1 MKGFAIPVRNSL
13 LFRTFPELRQHSESG
28 KILRQKV
35 PGTRDLLAS
44 IRSSLESGTASLTQL
59 GDGPAAVLDLD
70 EPGGLERYAAVLRP
84 RIQLALKNNRRERT
98 MIIVLLIA
106 LFVLAA
112 ALTVYD
118 QLYGSKTV
126 TRIAVLP
133 GLGIAAVWPVQS
145 LIALNRQAV
154 ALEVFPSMLP
164 LLTRQQ
170 AARLAERF
178 LSKGL
183 AWDTASKA
191 ARSSR

>member
-1 MKGFAIPVRNSL
+1 M
-13 LFRTFPELRQHSESG
+13 SG
-28 KILRQKV
+28 A
-35 PGTRDLLAS
+35 RDLLAS
-44 IRSSLESGTASLTQL
+44 IRSSLESGTVSLATL
-59 GDGPAAVLDLD
+59 GDGPSGVLNLD

-98 MIIVLLIA
+98 VIIVLLIA

-112 ALTVYD
+112 GLTVY
-118 QLYGSKTV
+118 QYLYGSKSV
-126 TRIAVLP
+126 ARMAVVP
-133 GLGIAAVWPVQS
+133 GLGIAAVWPLQT

-154 ALEVFPSMLP
+154 ALDVFPAMLP

-170 AARLAERF
+170 AARLVEQF

>member
-1 MKGFAIPVRNSL
+1 MPVPS
-13 LFRTFPELRQHSESG
+13 
-28 KILRQKV
+28 
-35 PGTRDLLAS
+35 TRDLLAS
-44 IRSSLESGTASLTQL
+44 VLSSLESGTVTLAQL
-59 GDGPAAVLDLD
+59 GDGPAGVLKLD
-70 EPGGLERYAAVLRP
+70 EPGGLDRYAAVLGP
-84 RIQLALKNNRRERT
+84 RMQLALKNNRRERI
-98 MIIVLLIA
+98 IIVALLVA

-118 QLYGSKTV
+118 HLYGFQSV
-126 TRIAVLP
+126 ASMAVLP
-133 GLGIAAVWPVQS
+133 GLGVAAVWPVQS

-154 ALEVFPSMLP
+154 ALEVFPGMLP

-170 AARLAERF
+170 AARLAEQF